1 MENLDFNFLSQK
13 VKLFNGISSDCIN
26 SMLNC
31 LGAKIVSYKRNEII
45 LMVDDSIESIGLVLE
60 GCVLVS
66 SEDFM
71 GVRAIMAI
79 IEKYDIFAEAFVCA
93 NLSKS
98 PVTITAVDNCKI
110 MWLKFPRIIQT
121 CNKACQFHSKLIENM
136 MSLLASK
143 NMQMHQ
149 KLDILSKRNLR
160 EKILTYLHINASKTK
175 SRTFEIPLSRN
186 ELADYL
192 NADRAALS
200 RELSKMKQ
208 EGIIDFNLSSFRIL
222 Q

>member
-1 MENLDFNFLSQK
+1 MVST
-13 VKLFNGISSDCIN
+13 V
-26 SMLNC
+26 MLNC

>member
-31 LGAKIVSYKRNEII
+31 LGAKTVSYKRNEII

-110 MWLKFPRIIQT
+110 MWLKLPRIIQT